1 MIPGFNILDQLCLVV
16 STWLFQFL
24 KDFLLEVIASC
35 LFLGSFWNNSLMELF
50 LFRLFSLTSGKH
62 LALLLFRPLMTILLW
77 VSAVNMDQPWRF
89 KVIKELQNVF
99 IYVVLGLWQGSL
111 RFVFFMLNLC
121 NRCFGVRLAS
131 FLRVNFRRSSHR
143 FLGIFCV
150 LK

>member
-1 MIPGFNILDQLCLVV
+1 
-16 STWLFQFL
+16 
-24 KDFLLEVIASC
+24 
-35 LFLGSFWNNSLMELF
+35 
-50 LFRLFSLTSGKH
+50 LTSGKN

-77 VSAVNMDQPWRF
+77 VSAVNVYQPWRF

-99 IYVVLGLWQGSL
+99 IDMVLGLWQGSL
-111 RFVFFMLNLC
+111 RFVFFMLYLC